1 MSRLPRVTGRQ
12 MVAALG
18 KLGFA
23 TVKVTGSHVHLKRT
37 ATPGLVTVPV
47 HAGETLA
54 PGLVRSI
61 LRQAGVSDEE
71 FVTLL

>member
-12 MVAALG
+12 MVTALG
-18 KLGFA
+18 KAGFA
-23 TVKVTGSHVHLKRT
+23 TVRVTGSHVHLRR
-37 ATPGLVTVPV
+37 ATTSGLVTVPV

-61 LRQAGVSDEE
+61 LRQAGVSDGE